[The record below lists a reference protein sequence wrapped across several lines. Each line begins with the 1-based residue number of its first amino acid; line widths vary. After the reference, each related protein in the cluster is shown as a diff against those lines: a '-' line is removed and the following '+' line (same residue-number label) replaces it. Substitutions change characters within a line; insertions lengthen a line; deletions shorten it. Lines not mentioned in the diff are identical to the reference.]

1 MAAPTEKQFSDLIS
15 AQRETTRQ
23 LMSAEERAAA
33 DAAESRQTAGG
44 ATEESTKNAN
54 RVAGGIKAAS
64 TRKDNADAAASS
76 AGEDQSE
83 ENSSL
88 LSKIGKGFTSFLSFS
103 KGSASADKEKD
114 NKEEGDGN
122 KERGL
127 LGKIAGGIGGL
138 AKSVYEGGKEKTK
151 KGFGGFMSML
161 KKFAIGGLM
170 TALLLFMNSEYWV
183 KTKKFLMDELI
194 PKLEILWNDYI
205 KPLGPIFEKYFI
217 ATWAHI
223 KELFSGLG
231 EAFALFSEGKWWE
244 GIEVFF
250 SSIGTFLGDQIDSIA
265 TTIYNMISSVFGSGE
280 KTDSVFGSISRF
292 FTRLYDA
299 VVFRISQTWN
309 KITDTI
315 KDVFQGIKDWF
326 GKMFDFG
333 TVESTMASI
342 INVLTFFPNMI
353 KDVVASAVSWLLG
366 LFGFDDAAKTA
377 ANATNWSIGSLIM
390 DVVTSIIAWFSK
402 IFKWASEGVAKG
414 WTNLTSYVTG
424 IWTSIKDWFV
434 GIFSWASEG
443 IAKGWT
449 NLTGYVTG
457 IWTSIKD
464 WFVGVFSWNETV
476 EKGDSWIVKTIKGV
490 IKMAKDWVSSLFV
503 FDGSLISLA
512 GTAINVLTFFPNMVM
527 KGILAASK
535 WLLGLFGFDNAAEKL
550 ANPEDFSIG
559 GLIMKAVKTIID
571 WFKNLLDFDFK
582 SLLAKIPGA
591 STVMKLLG
599 GDEGEFYNPE
609 TFGDSIINRKNVGNA
624 SDAELKEIIKDDDLS
639 EGDMAF
645 VKQALAERESAISG
659 DIGGGGITNEQ
670 KELNKILNARLQ
682 RAQKRKDKRDEVA
695 ERLFKKTFDETKTK
709 RISGRS
715 KTTPISDKIN
725 QIAMRE
731 LAAEQRERILSRG
744 ETEDNAIMRK
754 AKLDMEMGRNR
765 GSSANN
771 NVDASQKIVNA
782 NKTSFTS
789 VAQPLENKSMAG
801 MTAGGF

>member
-1 MAAPTEKQFSDLIS
+1 
-15 AQRETTRQ
+15 
-23 LMSAEERAAA
+23 
-33 DAAESRQTAGG
+33 
-44 ATEESTKNAN
+44 
-54 RVAGGIKAAS
+54 
-64 TRKDNADAAASS
+64 
-76 AGEDQSE
+76 
-83 ENSSL
+83 
-88 LSKIGKGFTSFLSFS
+88 
-103 KGSASADKEKD
+103 
-114 NKEEGDGN
+114 
-122 KERGL
+122 
-127 LGKIAGGIGGL
+127 
-138 AKSVYEGGKEKTK
+138 
-151 KGFGGFMSML
+151 
-161 KKFAIGGLM
+161 
-170 TALLLFMNSEYWV
+170 
-183 KTKKFLMDELI
+183 
-194 PKLEILWNDYI
+194 LWNDYI